1 MTAGDRVGNSAGT
14 EAMRGN
20 RPIMRRMFYAA
31 ACTLALMAA
40 SAPTVLAQETAAAPA
55 PVAARPL
62 GEGVAAV
69 VNDDIISTYDMRQ
82 RMGLIIITSG
92 VRVNEQNLPQIQAQ
106 ALRSL
111 VDERLQM
118 QELNRYEVRI
128 PDSDVEQEIA
138 GIARSNDST
147 AEALYASLDAN
158 GINRATLRN
167 QIRAQLGWRILVT
180 EKFRARARIG
190 EDQIDAT
197 LARISAS
204 AAKPQ
209 YLIGEVYLD
218 AAQVG
223 GMDMAMEGANALIQ
237 QLVQGA
243 PFQAVARQFS
253 NAPSAANGGDGGW
266 VLSGDLAPEVEA
278 ALQQMQPGQLSPPI
292 PTREGVWI
300 VYLREQRTGASTT
313 VLNLKQAAVRLPAD
327 APQAEVDAAA
337 AKLAALQPSLTC
349 DNVVETATNAGVV
362 GTEIGEQD
370 INSLDAQYRAAL
382 DAVTD
387 GQFTQPVRTPVGVH
401 LFAVCGRRLQGEG
414 VPTRDQV
421 GSRLFGQ
428 QLTMLAKRYLRDL
441 RNSATIEYR

>member
-1 MTAGDRVGNSAGT
+1 MTAGDRDRDSAGT
-14 EAMRGN
+14 EAMRGQ

-31 ACTLALMAA
+31 ASTLALIAA
-40 SAPTVLAQETAAAPA
+40 NAPTVAAQEVAA
-55 PVAARPL
+55 VARPL

-69 VNDDIISTYDMRQ
+69 VNDEIISTYDLRQ
-82 RMGLIIITSG
+82 RMGLIIATSG

-138 GIARSNDST
+138 GIAQSNNSS
-147 AEALYASLDAN
+147 AEALYSILDAN
-158 GINRATLRN
+158 GISRSTLRN
-167 QIRAQLGWRILVT
+167 QVRAQLGWRILVS
-180 EKFRARARIG
+180 EKFRSRARIG

-197 LARISAS
+197 LARISAA

-223 GMDMAMEGANALIQ
+223 GMDTAMEGANALIQ

-266 VLSGDLAPEVEA
+266 VLSGDMAPEIES

-292 PTREGVWI
+292 PTRDGVWI
-300 VYLREQRTGASTT
+300 VYLRESRTGASTT
-313 VLNLKQAAVRLPAD
+313 MVTVKQAAVRVAAD
-327 APQAEVDAAA
+327 APQAEVDAAV
-337 AKLAALQPSLTC
+337 AKLAALQPNLTC
-349 DNVVETATNAGVV
+349 DNVEEQANRAGVLS
-362 GTEIGEQD
+362 TDIGEQD
-370 INSLDAQYRAAL
+370 INGMAPEYRAAI

-387 GQFTQPVRTPVGVH
+387 GAFSQPVRTPVGVH
-401 LFAVCGRRLQGEG
+401 VLAVCGRRLAGAG

-421 GSRLFGQ
+421 GSRLYGQ

>member
-1 MTAGDRVGNSAGT
+1 
-14 EAMRGN
+14 
-20 RPIMRRMFYAA
+20 MFYAA
-31 ACTLALMAA
+31 ASTLALIAA
-40 SAPTVLAQETAAAPA
+40 NAPTVAAQE
-55 PVAARPL
+55 VAAVARPI

-69 VNDDIISTYDMRQ
+69 VNDEIISTYDLRQ
-82 RMGLIIITSG
+82 RMGLIIATSG

-138 GIARSNDST
+138 GIAQSNESS
-147 AEALYASLDAN
+147 AEALYAMLDAN
-158 GINRATLRN
+158 GISRTTLRN
-167 QIRAQLGWRILVT
+167 QVRAQLGWRILVS
-180 EKFRARARIG
+180 EKFRSRARIG

-197 LARISAS
+197 LARISAA

-223 GMDMAMEGANALIQ
+223 GMDTAMEGANALIQ

-266 VLSGDLAPEVEA
+266 VLSGDMAPEVEA

-292 PTREGVWI
+292 QTRDGVWI
-300 VYLREQRTGASTT
+300 VYLRESRTGATT
-313 VLNLKQAAVRLPAD
+313 TMVSLKQAAVRVGAD
-327 APQAEVDAAA
+327 APQAEVDAAV
-337 AKLAALQPSLTC
+337 AKLAALQPNLTC
-349 DNVVETATNAGVV
+349 ENVEEQATRAGVLS
-362 GTEIGEQD
+362 TDIGEQD
-370 INSLDAQYRAAL
+370 LNGVAPEYRAAV

-387 GQFTQPVRTPVGVH
+387 GTFTQPVRTPVGVH
-401 LFAVCGRRLQGEG
+401 VLAVCARRLAGAG
-414 VPTRDQV
+414 VPTREQV
-421 GSRLFGQ
+421 GSRLYGQ

>member
-1 MTAGDRVGNSAGT
+1 MTAGDRMSAGA

-31 ACTLALMAA
+31 ACSLALLSASVAVAPMA
-40 SAPTVLAQETAAAPA
+40 VAQE
-55 PVAARPL
+55 RPI

-69 VNDDIISTYDMRQ
+69 VNDEVISTYDLRQ
-82 RMGLIIITSG
+82 RMSLIIATSG
-92 VRVNEQNLPQIQAQ
+92 VRVTQENLPQIQAQ

-118 QELNRYEVRI
+118 QELARFQVNI
-128 PDSDVEQEIA
+128 PDSDVEEEVE
-138 GIARSNDST
+138 GIARSNNSS
-147 AEALYASLDAN
+147 AEALYAMLDAN
-158 GINRATLRN
+158 GINRATLRS
-167 QIRAQLGWRILVT
+167 QVKAQLGWRILVS
-180 EKFRARARIG
+180 EKFRSRARIG

-218 AAQVG
+218 ASQVG
-223 GMDMAMEGANALIQ
+223 GMDAAMEGATALTQ

-266 VLSGDLAPEVEA
+266 VLSGDIPPEVEA

-292 PTREGVWI
+292 PTRDGVWI
-300 VYLREQRTGASTT
+300 VYLREQRQGGGTT
-313 VLNLKQAAVRLPAD
+313 VVHLKQAAVRVAAD
-327 APQAEVDAAA
+327 APQTEVDAAV

-349 DNVVETATNAGVV
+349 DNVEDAAVRAGVLA
-362 GTEIGEQD
+362 TDIGDQD
-370 INSLDAQYRAAL
+370 IEQVAPEYRAAL
-382 DAVTD
+382 EAVTD
-387 GQFTQPVRTPVGVH
+387 GQFTQPVRTQVGLH
-401 LFAVCGRRLQGEG
+401 SLAVCARRVQGAG
-414 VPTRDQV
+414 IPTRDQV
-421 GSRLFGQ
+421 GSRLYGQ

>member
-1 MTAGDRVGNSAGT
+1 MMTAGDRVCTSAGA
-14 EAMRGN
+14 EAMRGR
-20 RPIMRRMFYAA
+20 RPTMRRMFYAA
-31 ACTLALMAA
+31 ACTLAMIAA
-40 SAPTVLAQETAAAPA
+40 SAPGVVAQEAAT
-55 PVAARPL
+55 VARPL

-69 VNDDIISTYDMRQ
+69 VNDEIISTYDLRQ
-82 RMGLIIITSG
+82 RMGLIIATSG
-92 VRVNEQNLPQIQAQ
+92 VRVNQENLPQIQAQ

-118 QELNRYEVRI
+118 QELSRYEVRI

-138 GIARSNDST
+138 GIAQANNST
-147 AEALYASLDAN
+147 AEALYALLDAN

-167 QIRAQLGWRILVT
+167 QVRAQLGWRILVS
-180 EKFRARARIG
+180 EKFRSRARIG

-223 GMDMAMEGANALIQ
+223 GMDQAVEGANALIQ

-253 NAPSAANGGDGGW
+253 NAPSAAAGGDAGW
-266 VLSGDLAPEVEA
+266 VLSGDVAPEVET

-292 PTREGVWI
+292 QTRDGVWI

-337 AKLAALQPSLTC
+337 AKLTALQPTLTC
-349 DNVVETATNAGVV
+349 DNVVEEATKAGVV
-362 GTEIGEQD
+362 GTEIGDQD
-370 INSLDAQYRAAL
+370 INGLGPEYRAAL
-382 DAVTD
+382 EAVTD
-387 GQFTQPVRTPVGVH
+387 GQFTPPVRTPVGLH
-401 LFAVCGRRLQGEG
+401 LFAVCGRRVQGEG